1 MIRRIIAHLVAIVAL
16 GGGIFFATESRKAAQ
31 YYEES
36 VRRSIAYASA
46 EALAAHKMRQWA
58 ETLTFGWYVD
68 KTKKELDTLHA
79 QMRTFQERQKRYTYA
94 ALLLLVGGAIAATII
109 AFSARTGVIWGSVSA
124 AVMLLFGSLLP
135 MLSVTLHKNVPYLG
149 DVVFS
154 YETKSL
160 TGSIVHLF
168 AQKEW
173 AVAAA
178 IVLFS
183 VVVPWLKNL
192 SMLAVALLVHRPF
205 ARKLVAFFKHLGKW
219 SMLDV
224 FVVATLLVFLTFEH
238 GDVSRAEVGPGVYF
252 FLGYV
257 LMSLG
262 VSVTAERM
270 LSQRVDEV
278 R

>member
-1 MIRRIIAHLVAIVAL
+1 MIAHILALVAV

-31 YYEES
+31 YYEETM
-36 VRRSIAYASA
+36 RRSIAYASA
-46 EALAAHKMRQWA
+46 EALAAHKMRQLA
-58 ETLTFGWYVD
+58 ETLTFGLYVD
-68 KTKKELDTLHA
+68 KTKKELYTLQA
-79 QMRTFQERQKRYTYA
+79 QMRTFRERQKRYTRS
-94 ALLLLVGGAIAATII
+94 ALLLLVGGTAIATLI
-109 AFSARTGVIWGSVSA
+109 AFSARATVIWGSVAA
-124 AVMLLFGSLLP
+124 AVMLFFGSLLP

-160 TGSIVHLF
+160 TGSIAHLF
-168 AQKEW
+168 SQNEW
-173 AVAAA
+173 AVATA

-183 VVVPWLKNL
+183 VVIPWLKNL
-192 SMLAVALLVHRPF
+192 SMLAVALLVRRPF

-238 GDVSRAEVGPGVYF
+238 GDVSRAQVGPGVYF

-257 LMSLG
+257 LMSMG
-262 VSVTAERM
+262 VSVAAERM
-270 LSQRVDEV
+270 LSREVDTV
-278 R
+278 K